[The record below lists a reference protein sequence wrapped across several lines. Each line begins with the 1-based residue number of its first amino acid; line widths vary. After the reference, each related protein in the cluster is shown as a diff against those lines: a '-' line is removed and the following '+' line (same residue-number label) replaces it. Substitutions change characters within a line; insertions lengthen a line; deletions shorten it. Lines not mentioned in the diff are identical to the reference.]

1 MLECEMEVTDPFDR
15 MKCISRQR
23 VHESVFEDSF
33 DFLRW
38 RSDMRS
44 DTDILSGFAESPCVF
59 VADPR

>member
-15 MKCISRQR
+15 MQYISRQR
-23 VHESVFEDSF
+23 VHESLFEESF

-44 DTDILSGFAESPCVF
+44 DADILSGFPKSTSESII
-59 VADPR
+59 DPR